1 MSDAVQW
8 GTQGYV
14 AHEDRAAGEQLLA
27 QVSAALV
34 DPCVQVVLEAVQ
46 GYLVIL
52 NSTRQILAANR
63 ELLHALER
71 ETPGCLI
78 GLRPGEAL
86 NCIHFTEG
94 TNGCGTSSHCRA
106 CGAVLAIL
114 ASQTHQKRVTDE
126 CRLSSLRNG
135 ELVAMDFRV
144 TASPL
149 KIGGEDLTALILTDI
164 SSEKRR
170 EVLEQVFLHDVLN
183 SLGGLEAWGQFMQGL
198 DPQVAAR
205 EVLDLAESLKAEVV
219 SQRTLLA
226 AEGGELEV
234 RKQPCH
240 VAEMLG
246 TLRNV
251 FAKHPVSAG
260 KDLQLASP
268 GQDVVLLTDRAL
280 LLRVLV
286 NMVKNALEATGAGG
300 VVRVWYEARDK
311 GPAFVVENPG
321 AMSNDVSLH
330 IFERSFSTKASK
342 GRGLGTYSMKLFG
355 ERYLKGTVSFS
366 SENGAVRFWIQLPP
380 EALPTTPQPP
390 AASSPAQK
398 SPKATNGPARHVLF
412 VEDDEA
418 LSRLGSLFLKRL
430 SYEVTACRNG
440 IEAAAVFQ
448 ASPSK
453 FALVLTDAQ
462 MPGMG
467 GYELARRLHE
477 IRRDIPVVLC
487 SGEALPVGSDQ
498 EDSGFCAAL
507 MKPFSLASLTETL
520 NRALASPGN

>member
-8 GTQGYV
+8 GSQGYV
-14 AHEDRAAGEQLLA
+14 AHEDRVAGYELLKQA
-27 QVSAALV
+27 SAALA

-52 NSTRQILAANR
+52 NSSRQILAANR
-63 ELLHALER
+63 ELLDALNR

-94 TNGCGTSSHCRA
+94 PNGCGTSSHCRA

-114 ASQTHQKRVTDE
+114 ASQNLQKRVTDE
-126 CRLSSLRNG
+126 CRLSSFRNG

-149 KIGGEDLTALILTDI
+149 KISGQELTALVLTDI

-198 DPQVAAR
+198 DPQAAAR
-205 EVLDLAESLKAEVV
+205 EILDLAESLKAEVL

-226 AEGGELEV
+226 AEGGDLEV
-234 RKQPCH
+234 HKRPCH
-240 VAEMLG
+240 PAEVFR

-251 FAKHPVSAG
+251 FAKHPSIAG

-268 GQDVVLLTDRAL
+268 AQEMVLLTDRAL
-280 LLRVLV
+280 LLRVLI
-286 NMVKNALEATGAGG
+286 NMVKNALEATGTGG

-321 AMSNDVSLH
+321 MVPNDVRLH
-330 IFERSFSTKASK
+330 IFERSFTTKASK

-355 ERYLKGTVSFS
+355 ERYLKGTVSFT
-366 SENGAVRFWIQLPP
+366 SENGTTRFWIQLPP
-380 EALPTTPQPP
+380 EALLAAPQSPGAGSPPQEHVKVPTDQ
-390 AASSPAQK
+390 
-398 SPKATNGPARHVLF
+398 ARHVLF

-440 IEAAAVFQ
+440 VEAAAAFQ
-448 ASPSK
+448 AAPAK
-453 FALVLTDAQ
+453 FDLVLTDAQ

-467 GYELARRLHE
+467 GYELARRLRE
-477 IRRDIPVVLC
+477 IRKDIPVVLC
-487 SGEALPVGSDQ
+487 TGEAPPVSSEQ
-498 EDSGFCAAL
+498 EDGGFCAAL
-507 MKPFSLASLTETL
+507 MKPFSLSSLTETL
-520 NRALASPGN
+520 NRALA